1 MGVDAGWNWVE
12 RLFIRIPFPYPM
24 VSLAIGL
31 LIYLGYSFFNNYI
44 GFLEVNW
51 DFERSRALTIS
62 ASFAFLLI
70 TAQYLLLKAKSIF
83 FELDFL
89 SGGGGQGDLYNS
101 LRNGFMHGRI
111 YYMLVVLV
119 ILPFLLIDSTSFEP
133 IHFQDLFAN
142 IFKTYYIAV
151 SMMEEIDPINDLFI
165 IILSISYDIY
175 RLAIGLG
182 QLFLLAITIWLLL
195 SITWALYDA
204 SNNSLMKANKISIHT
219 MDARLSN
226 IRGYNLRIAVF
237 LFLSISLSIFSF
249 LSSQIFEILFLVVL
263 LALGMILFMVG
274 LWAIR
279 LILRARLSKELEK
292 IDEQIRVHLSNLFG
306 IADHKEKEEATDKQ
320 LAGDLNSI
328 SVVLEILG
336 KQREELLKINTQGY
350 NLSTL
355 ITFLSTFTLSLVSL
369 LENANKLVSP
379 MLKRWPLP
387 GNLTLI
393 NNSTQIDIDSLMH
406 ALPSVISH
414 LSLWVLNHWIFCNP
428 II

>member
-1 MGVDAGWNWVE
+1 VICIGEDAGWNWVE
-12 RLFIRIPFPYPM
+12 RLLIRIPFPYYM
-24 VSLAIGL
+24 VFLAIGL

-51 DFERSRALTIS
+51 DFERSRAMTIS

-70 TAQYLLLKAKSIF
+70 TAQYLLLKAKRIF

-89 SGGGGQGDLYNS
+89 SGGGGQGDLYKS
-101 LRNGFMHGRI
+101 LREGFVHGRI
-111 YYMLVVLV
+111 YYLLVVLV

-133 IHFQDLFAN
+133 IHLQDIFAN

-151 SMMEEIDPINDLFI
+151 SMMEEIDPFNDLSI

-204 SNNSLMKANKISIHT
+204 SNNPLMKANEISIHT
-219 MDARLSN
+219 VHARLSN

-237 LFLSISLSIFSF
+237 LFLSISLSVFSF
-249 LSSQIFEILFLVVL
+249 SSSQIFEILFLVVL
-263 LALGMILFMVG
+263 LALGMILFVVG

-279 LILRARLSKELEK
+279 LILRDRLNKELEK
-292 IDEQIRVHLSNLFG
+292 IDEQIRVYLSDLFA
-306 IADHKEKEEATDKQ
+306 IVDHKEKGEATDEQ
-320 LAGDLNSI
+320 LAGDLNRI

-336 KQREELLKINTQGY
+336 KQREELRKINTQGY

-355 ITFLSTFTLSLVSL
+355 ITFLGTFTLSLVSL
-369 LENANKLVSP
+369 LENANKLASLL
-379 MLKRWPLP
+379 LKGWLLP

-406 ALPSVISH
+406 VLPSVISH
-414 LSLWVLNHWIFCNP
+414 LSLWILNHWI
-428 II
+428 